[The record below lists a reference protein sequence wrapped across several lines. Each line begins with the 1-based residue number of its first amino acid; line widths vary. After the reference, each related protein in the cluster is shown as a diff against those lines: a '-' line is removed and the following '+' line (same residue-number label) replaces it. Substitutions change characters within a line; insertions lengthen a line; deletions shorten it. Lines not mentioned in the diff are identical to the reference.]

1 MSVAVVVVV
10 REIKIN
16 CFLFYIMSMEQRNI
30 PNSNREGLTLTPC
43 NAPLLLIILTCIFSC
58 SSPTRVVA
66 SNLESNPGW
75 EMGSE
80 TTRDWSLVK

>member
-1 MSVAVVVVV
+1 
-10 REIKIN
+10 
-16 CFLFYIMSMEQRNI
+16 MEQRNI
-30 PNSNREGLTLTPC
+30 PNRHREGQTLTPC
-43 NAPLLLIILTCIFSC
+43 NAPLLLILTCIFSC
-58 SSPTRVVA
+58 YSPTRVVA